1 MPRILIV
8 DDSSDLLNIL
18 HWSLQRKGYS
28 CSTAYY
34 KAGIFNSL
42 SKPKLVPALIIMDI
56 DLNGDDGR
64 NICMEIKEN
73 PTTKNIPII
82 LCSGN
87 HDLLQT
93 FRDYQADDFIKKPF
107 EINNIVEKIE
117 NLISKKAALL
127 A

>member
-18 HWSLQRKGYS
+18 NWSLQRKGFS

-42 SKPKLVPALIIMDI
+42 SKPKLLPALIIMDI

-64 NICMEIKEN
+64 KICMEIKEN
-73 PTTKNIPII
+73 PGTKNIPII

-87 HDLLQT
+87 HELLKG
-93 FRDYQADDFIKKPF
+93 FRDYQADDFIEKPF
-107 EINNIVEKIE
+107 EIHNVVEKIE
-117 NLISKKAALL
+117 TLISGNAA
-127 A
+127 